1 MNPTISKG
9 DLSTDTPL
17 KVAIL
22 GGGISGLSLAYFLK
36 KRSQTPLSISVFEK
50 SEIPGGW
57 IRSSVEEGFFFEQ
70 GPRSLRGQDSA
81 ETVSLLRELG
91 LENQLVQAPPE
102 AYVRYLYHQGRLEK
116 VPSSIFEAICSPL
129 TRPFIGT
136 FFKEIFKPQGNVED
150 ESIFAFFE
158 RRFSTQ
164 FAETFIDPLLKG
176 IFAGDARKLS
186 MRAAFP
192 KLKALEEQHGSLIK
206 GMLFSKRTEGLKGI
220 YGLKS
225 GLGEMIETLKIHLKE
240 ELQLA
245 NPVLQLEKKGKS
257 LYVKTASGSALFDRV
272 ISTLPAHALKEI
284 LPPSTLQQELDEI
297 PFASVAVCTLGYQQ
311 RVNPYPGF
319 GYLVPSREQQEIL
332 GVVFDSSAFPFH
344 NRHPEE
350 TRMTVMLDP
359 LDRSQ
364 KACLEVAIRAV
375 NRHLGIEKKPD
386 FSRCLFAKQA
396 IAQYPVGFPRLLRR
410 LEQSVQ
416 EFPGLSFLGTSFH
429 GISVNQAISAAMNY
443 KLSKNDESAQ
453 N

>member
-9 DLSTDTPL
+9 DLSTNTPL

-36 KRSQTPLSISVFEK
+36 KRSQRPLSISIFEK
-50 SEIPGGW
+50 ADLPGGW
-57 IRSSVEEGFFFEQ
+57 IHSSVEEGFFFEQ

-91 LENQLVQAPPE
+91 LEDQLVQAPPE

-116 VPSSIFEAICSPL
+116 VPASLFEAIRSPL

-136 FFKEIFKPQGNVED
+136 ILKEVFKPQGDLAD

-158 RRFSTQ
+158 RRFSTT
-164 FAETFIDPLLKG
+164 FAETFIDPMLKG
-176 IFAGDARKLS
+176 IFAGDSRKLS

-192 KLKALEEQHGSLIK
+192 KLKALEERHGSLIK

-220 YGLKS
+220 YGLQS
-225 GLGEMIETLKIHLKE
+225 GMGSMVQALQTHLKD

-245 NPVLQLEKKGKS
+245 NPVLKIEKSRNGIHLE
-257 LYVKTASGSALFDRV
+257 TTSGSASFDRV
-272 ISTLPAHALKEI
+272 ISTLPAHALQAI
-284 LPPSTLQQELDEI
+284 LPPSTLKDDLKEI
-297 PFASVAVCTLGYQQ
+297 PFASVAICKLGYKT
-311 RVNPYPGF
+311 RVNRYPGF
-319 GYLVPSREQQEIL
+319 GYLVPSREKQEIL

-359 LDRSQ
+359 LERSPS
-364 KACLEVAIRAV
+364 ACLDVAMRSV
-375 NRHLGIEKKPD
+375 NRHLGIEKAPD
-386 FSRCLFAKQA
+386 FAKCTLAKQA
-396 IAQYPVGFPRLLRR
+396 IAQYPVGFPRLLKKM
-410 LEQSVQ
+410 EQSVR
-416 EFPGLSFLGTSFH
+416 EFTGLSFLGTSFH
-429 GISVNQAISAAMNY
+429 GISVNQAISAAMHY
-443 KLSKNDESAQ
+443 KLSKNDESPQ